1 MNNGNAHTQK
11 PKETYG
17 SFKSIEKERFIQRLE
32 LLLKGRSKYQA
43 AKDWGINLSTFKNY
57 FSRQGSIP
65 RYEILEKISTQEG
78 VSIEW
83 LLGREAGMD
92 PDVWDDGEVSVSLKP
107 GSDYDHQPKP
117 SAQMLNEPSAS
128 YETGLASIFSILS
141 EDEKKS
147 LFELIARKGVDTVLK
162 LKDERNLKLLQC
174 PDYEKDRLLVLLESG
189 TKKGSL
195 ASGDD
200 VAAAGP
206 STHSKKAS

>member
-1 MNNGNAHTQK
+1 MINKKMNVLSE
-11 PKETYG
+11 KETHG
-17 SFKSIEKERFIQRLE
+17 SFKSIEKERFTQRLE

-65 RYEILEKISTQEG
+65 RYEVLEKISSHEH

-83 LLGREAGMD
+83 LLGRESSMHPED
-92 PDVWDDGEVSVSLKP
+92 WDYQEVSVTLKP
-107 GSDYDHQPKP
+107 SSGDDSRPPMQRR
-117 SAQMLNEPSAS
+117 NEPSS
-128 YETGLASIFSILS
+128 NYETGLASIFNILN

-147 LFELIARKGVDTVLK
+147 LFELIARKGVDTVLQ
-162 LKDERNLKLLQC
+162 LKDERNLKLIQC
-174 PDYEKDRLLVLLESG
+174 PDYEKDRLLILLESG

-195 ASGDD
+195 ESGED

-206 STHSKKAS
+206 LRHNKKAG